1 MKRPNEN
8 ASQGKWRDDEIS
20 VSRLNPQRLIENIQK
35 KEKGE

>member
-8 ASQGKWRDDEIS
+8 ASRGKWRDDEIS
-20 VSRLNPQRLIENIQK
+20 VPRLNPQRLIENIQK